1 MLHEMR
7 LNHQPFLSI
16 KSGDKKIEMRL
27 FDEKRQIIQI
37 GDTIEF
43 LDRDTNEILS
53 AKVIALHRFKNFE
66 QLYSAFDKA
75 LLGYTEYETAN
86 PEDMKK
92 YYSKNDIEKY
102 GVVGIKIELL

>member
-43 LDRDTNEILS
+43 SDRDTNEILS
-53 AKVIALHRFKNFE
+53 AKVIALHRFENFE
-66 QLYSAFDKA
+66 QIYSAFNKV
-75 LLGYTEYETAN
+75 LLGYTQSETAN
-86 PEDMKK
+86 PEDMKI

-102 GVVGIKIELL
+102 GVVGIEIELL